1 MGTGRRLADGMTG
14 EALPDRYDSRP
25 RQQPP
30 GPGGTYVL
38 CAGGTGGHMVPAHCL
53 ALELMA
59 RGHDVHL
66 VTDERGLRFPG
77 LFPGVDVTKVDAAST
92 GRSGWKS
99 LPNVALSIWKGRTTA
114 RKLFKQIRPRAVVGF
129 GGYPAL
135 PGLLAGLSLYLPCL
149 IHEQNAVLGRT
160 NRYLAPRVRAIAT
173 SFPKIRRMEVA
184 WARRAHF
191 IGNPVRPEVLAAR
204 EVPFAAD
211 APRLK
216 LLVTGGSQGAAI
228 LNRIVPAALA
238 LLPDHLRADLD
249 VTHQGRDEDRDA
261 MLAAYRA
268 AGIHPRIAAYFPDLP
283 DEMAASHIVIARSG
297 ASTVAELAVMGRPSI
312 LVPLPIATDDHQA
325 DNAAALV
332 AAGAAQMIRQDV
344 FTAEVLAEALTL
356 WLADRQG
363 LATAAAAARAA
374 GHPEAAKR
382 LANLVIATGLIS

>member
-1 MGTGRRLADGMTG
+1 MTDN
-14 EALPDRYDSRP
+14 PRP
-25 RQQPP
+25 RTPQ
-30 GPGGTYVL
+30 PGGTYVL

-59 RGHDVHL
+59 RGHQVHL

-77 LFPGVDVTKVDAAST
+77 LFAGVPVTKVDAAST
-92 GRSGWKS
+92 GRSGLKA
-99 LPNVALSIWKGRTTA
+99 LPQVALSIWRGRQTA
-114 RKLFKQIRPRAVVGF
+114 RALFKQIRPRAVIGF

-135 PGLLAGLSLYLPCL
+135 PGLLAALSLYLPSL

-160 NRYLAPRVRAIAT
+160 NRYLAGRVRAIAT
-173 SFPKIRRMEVA
+173 SFPRVRRLEKSFE
-184 WARRAHF
+184 RRVHF
-191 IGNPVRPEVLAAR
+191 IGNPVRPEVLAA
-204 EVPFAAD
+204 AD
-211 APRLK
+211 LPYDAEAPRLK

-228 LNRIVPAALA
+228 LNSVVPAAIA
-238 LLPDHLRADLD
+238 LLPAEVRGLLD
-249 VTHQGRDEDRDA
+249 ITHQGRDEDRDA

-268 AGIHPRIAAYFPDLP
+268 AGIEPVIAAYFPDLP
-283 DEMAASHIVIARSG
+283 AEMASSHIVIARSG

-332 AAGAAQMIRQDV
+332 AAGGAQMIRQPD
-344 FTAEVLAEALTL
+344 FTPERLAQALTI

-363 LATAAAAARAA
+363 LSTAASAARAA

-382 LANLVIATGLIS
+382 LANLVIATGLIA

>member
-1 MGTGRRLADGMTG
+1 MT
-14 EALPDRYDSRP
+14 EQRYDSRP

-53 ALELMA
+53 ALELQA
-59 RGHDVHL
+59 RGHKVHL

-77 LFPGVDVTKVDAAST
+77 LFPGVEITKVDAAST

-99 LPNVALSIWKGRTTA
+99 LPSVALSIWKGRNTA
-114 RKLFKQIRPRAVVGF
+114 RRLFKAMRPRAVVGF

-173 SFPKIRRMEVA
+173 SFPRIRRMEGS
-184 WARRAHF
+184 WQRRAHF
-191 IGNPVRPEVLAAR
+191 VGNPVRPGVLAAR
-204 EVPFAAD
+204 EVPFD
-211 APRLK
+211 AETTRLK

-228 LNRIVPAALA
+228 LNSIVPAAIA
-238 LLPDHLRADLD
+238 LLPAELRAIID
-249 VTHQGRDEDRDA
+249 VTHQGRESDRDA

-268 AGIHPRIAAYFPDLP
+268 AGIAPVIAAYFPDLP
-283 DEMAASHIVIARSG
+283 AEMASSHIVIARSG

-332 AAGAAQMIRQDV
+332 AAGAAQMIRQSE
-344 FTAEVLAEALTL
+344 FTAERLAQALTL
-356 WLADRQG
+356 WLTDRQG
-363 LATAAAAARAA
+363 LGLAAAAARAA

-382 LANLVIATGLIS
+382 LANLVIATGLIA

>member
-1 MGTGRRLADGMTG
+1 VTEAD
-14 EALPDRYDSRP
+14 RFDSRP
-25 RQQPP
+25 RQPRP

-59 RGHDVHL
+59 RGHNVHL

-77 LFPGVDVTKVDAAST
+77 LFPGVPVTKVEAAST
-92 GRSGWKS
+92 GRSGWKA
-99 LPNVALSIWKGRTTA
+99 LPQVALAIWKGRSTA
-114 RKLFKQIRPRAVVGF
+114 RALFKSLKPRAVIGF

-173 SFPKIRRMEVA
+173 SFPRVRRMEGS
-184 WARRAHF
+184 WQRRAHF
-191 IGNPVRPEVLAAR
+191 IGNPVRPEVLNAR
-204 EVPFAAD
+204 DVPFDAQ

-216 LLVTGGSQGAAI
+216 LLITGGSQGAAI
-228 LNRIVPAALA
+228 LNSVVPAALA
-238 LLPDHLRADLD
+238 LLPADLRANLD

-261 MLAAYRA
+261 MLAAYRT
-268 AGIHPRIAAYFPDLP
+268 AGIEPRIAAYFPGLP
-283 DEMAASHIVIARSG
+283 AEMAASHIVIARSG

-312 LVPLPIATDDHQA
+312 LIPLPIATDDHQA

-332 AAGAAQMIRQDV
+332 AAGGAQMIRQGD
-344 FTAEVLAEALTL
+344 FTPERLAQALTP
-356 WLADRQG
+356 WLTDRQG
-363 LATAAAAARAA
+363 LALAATAARAA
-374 GHPEAAKR
+374 GHPEAAVR
-382 LANLVIATGLIS
+382 LANLVIATGLIA

>member
-1 MGTGRRLADGMTG
+1 MTD
-14 EALPDRYDSRP
+14 ERPDSRP
-25 RQQPP
+25 RPRTPQ
-30 GPGGTYVL
+30 PGGTYVL

-59 RGHDVHL
+59 RGHQVHL

-77 LFPGVDVTKVDAAST
+77 LFPGVTITKVDAAST
-92 GRSGWKS
+92 GRSGWKAW
-99 LPNVALSIWKGRTTA
+99 PQVALSIWRGRQAA
-114 RKLFKQIRPRAVVGF
+114 RALFKAIRPRAVVGF

-173 SFPKIRRMEVA
+173 SFPRIRRMEKA
-184 WARRAHF
+184 FERRVHF
-191 IGNPVRPEVLAAR
+191 LGNPVRPEVLAAADL
-204 EVPFAAD
+204 PFD
-211 APRLK
+211 ARSPRLK

-228 LNRIVPAALA
+228 LNRVVPAAIA
-238 LLPDHLRADLD
+238 LLPAEVRGQID
-249 VTHQGRDEDRDA
+249 VVHQGRDEDRDA

-268 AGIHPRIAAYFPDLP
+268 AGIDPVIAAYFPDLP
-283 DEMAASHIVIARSG
+283 GQMAASHIVIARSG

-332 AAGAAQMIRQDV
+332 AAGGAQMIRQAQ
-344 FTAEVLAEALTL
+344 FTPERLAEALTM

-363 LATAAAAARAA
+363 LESAATAARAA
-374 GHPEAAKR
+374 GHPQAAVR
-382 LANLVIATGLIS
+382 LANLVIATGLIA

>member
-1 MGTGRRLADGMTG
+1 MT
-14 EALPDRYDSRP
+14 EDRPDSRP

-53 ALELMA
+53 AMELLA
-59 RGHDVHL
+59 RGHKVHL

-77 LFPGVDVTKVDAAST
+77 LFPGVPVTKVEAAST
-92 GRSGWKS
+92 GRSGWQS
-99 LPNVALSIWKGRTTA
+99 LPQVALAIWKGRSAA
-114 RKLFKQIRPRAVVGF
+114 RRLFKDMRPRAVVGF

-173 SFPKIRRMEVA
+173 SWPRVRRMDGS
-184 WARRAHF
+184 WQRRAHF
-191 IGNPVRPEVLAAR
+191 IGNPVRPEVIAAGALAFDAH
-204 EVPFAAD
+204 

-228 LNRIVPAALA
+228 LNKVVPAAVA
-238 LLPDHLRADLD
+238 LLPAEVRAMLD
-249 VTHQGRDEDRDA
+249 VTHQGRDEDRAEMD
-261 MLAAYRA
+261 AAYRA
-268 AGIHPRIAAYFPDLP
+268 AGITPRIAAYFPDLP
-283 DEMAASHIVIARSG
+283 AEMASSHIVIARSG

-332 AAGAAQMIRQDV
+332 AAGAAVMIRQQD
-344 FTAEVLAEALTL
+344 FAPEQLAQALTA
-356 WLADRQG
+356 WACDRMALAS
-363 LATAAAAARAA
+363 AADAARGAGKPDAA
-374 GHPEAAKR
+374 VR
-382 LANLVIATGLIS
+382 LANLVIATGLIA

>member
-1 MGTGRRLADGMTG
+1 MT
-14 EALPDRYDSRP
+14 DRP
-25 RQQPP
+25 RQTTP

-59 RGHDVHL
+59 RGHKVHL

-77 LFPGVDVTKVDAAST
+77 LFPGVPVTKVDAAST
-92 GRSGWKS
+92 GRSGWRS
-99 LPNVALSIWKGRTTA
+99 LPQVALSIWRGRASA
-114 RKLFKQIRPRAVVGF
+114 RRLYKDIGPRAVVGF

-173 SFPKIRRMEVA
+173 SWPRVRRMEGA
-184 WARRAHF
+184 WQRRVHF
-191 IGNPVRPEVLAAR
+191 VGNPVRPEVIAAGNA
-204 EVPFAAD
+204 PFPAD

-228 LNRIVPAALA
+228 LNSVVPAALA
-238 LLPDHLRADLD
+238 LLPDALRATLD
-249 VTHQGRDEDRDA
+249 VTHQGRDEDRDT

-268 AGIHPRIAAYFPDLP
+268 VGIEPRIAAYFPDLP
-283 DEMAASHIVIARSG
+283 AEMASSHIVIARSG

-325 DNAAALV
+325 DNAQALV
-332 AAGAAQMIRQDV
+332 AAGAARMIRQQL
-344 FTAEVLAEALTL
+344 FTPETLAEALTP
-356 WLADRQG
+356 WLADRQA
-363 LATAAAAARAA
+363 LAEAAAAARAA
-374 GHPEAAKR
+374 GHPDAAVR
-382 LANLVIATGLIS
+382 LANLVIATGLIA

>member
-1 MGTGRRLADGMTG
+1 MT
-14 EALPDRYDSRP
+14 DNP
-25 RQQPP
+25 RQMIP

-59 RGHDVHL
+59 RGHKVHL

-77 LFPGVDVTKVDAAST
+77 LFPGVPVTKVDAAST
-92 GRSGWKS
+92 GRSGWRS
-99 LPNVALSIWKGRTTA
+99 LPQVALSIWKGRSAA
-114 RKLFKQIRPRAVVGF
+114 RKLFKDMRPRAVIGF

-160 NRYLAPRVRAIAT
+160 NRFLAPRVRTIAT
-173 SFPKIRRMEVA
+173 SFPRVRRMEGS
-184 WARRAHF
+184 WQRRAHF
-191 IGNPVRPEVLAAR
+191 VGNPVRPEVLAAR
-204 EVPFAAD
+204 DVPFDAD

-228 LNRIVPAALA
+228 LNKVVPAAIA
-238 LLPDHLRADLD
+238 LLPADLRAQLD

-268 AGIHPRIAAYFPDLP
+268 AGIAPVIAAYFPDLP
-283 DEMAASHIVIARSG
+283 AEMASSHIVIARSG

-332 AAGAAQMIRQDV
+332 AVRGAQMIRQQD
-344 FTAEVLAEALTL
+344 FDAQRLAEALTI
-356 WLADRQG
+356 WLTDRQG
-363 LATAAAAARAA
+363 LAEAAAAARAA
-374 GHPEAAKR
+374 GHPEAATR
-382 LANLVIATGLIS
+382 LANLVIATGLIA

>member
-1 MGTGRRLADGMTG
+1 MT
-14 EALPDRYDSRP
+14 DRP
-25 RQQPP
+25 RQTTP

-59 RGHDVHL
+59 RGHKVHL

-77 LFPGVDVTKVDAAST
+77 LFPGVPVTKVDAAST
-92 GRSGWKS
+92 GRSGWRS
-99 LPNVALSIWKGRTTA
+99 LPQVALSIWRGRASA
-114 RKLFKQIRPRAVVGF
+114 RRLYKDIGPRAVVGF

-173 SFPKIRRMEVA
+173 SWPRVRRMEGA
-184 WARRAHF
+184 WQRRVHF
-191 IGNPVRPEVLAAR
+191 VGNPVRPEVIAAG
-204 EVPFAAD
+204 EATFPAD
-211 APRLK
+211 TPRLK
-216 LLVTGGSQGAAI
+216 LLVTGGSQGAAV
-228 LNRIVPAALA
+228 LNTVVPAALA
-238 LLPDHLRADLD
+238 LLPDAVRASLE

-268 AGIHPRIAAYFPDLP
+268 AGIEPRIAAYFPDLP
-283 DEMAASHIVIARSG
+283 AEMASSHIVIARSG

-325 DNAAALV
+325 DNARALV
-332 AAGAAQMIRQDV
+332 DAGAAVMIRQQD
-344 FTAEVLAEALTL
+344 FTPDRLAQALTP
-356 WLADRQG
+356 WLTDRQG
-363 LATAAAAARAA
+363 LAAAASAARAA
-374 GHPEAAKR
+374 GHPDAAAR
-382 LANLVIATGLIS
+382 LANLVIATGLIA

>member
-1 MGTGRRLADGMTG
+1 MT
-14 EALPDRYDSRP
+14 EDRYDSRP
-25 RQQPP
+25 RQQAP

-59 RGHDVHL
+59 RGHNVHL

-77 LFPGVDVTKVDAAST
+77 LFPGVEITKVDAAST

-99 LPNVALSIWKGRTTA
+99 LPNVALSIWKGRSTA

-173 SFPKIRRMEVA
+173 SFPRIRRLEGA

-191 IGNPVRPEVLAAR
+191 IGNPVRPEVLSAR
-204 EVPFAAD
+204 DMPFDAQ

-228 LNRIVPAALA
+228 LNSVVPAAIA
-238 LLPDHLRADLD
+238 LLPADLRSILD
-249 VTHQGRDEDRDA
+249 VTHQGRDEDREA

-268 AGIHPRIAAYFPDLP
+268 AGIEPRIAAYFPDLP
-283 DEMAASHIVIARSG
+283 AEMAGSHIVIARSG
-297 ASTVAELAVMGRPSI
+297 ASTVA
-312 LVPLPIATDDHQA
+312 
-325 DNAAALV
+325 
-332 AAGAAQMIRQDV
+332 
-344 FTAEVLAEALTL
+344 
-356 WLADRQG
+356 
-363 LATAAAAARAA
+363 
-374 GHPEAAKR
+374 
-382 LANLVIATGLIS
+382 

>member
-1 MGTGRRLADGMTG
+1 MT
-14 EALPDRYDSRP
+14 EERHDSRP

-59 RGHDVHL
+59 RGHGVHL

-77 LFPGVDVTKVDAAST
+77 LFPGVSVTKVEAAST
-92 GRSGWKS
+92 GRSGWRA
-99 LPNVALSIWKGRTTA
+99 LPQVALSIWKGRSTA
-114 RKLFKQIRPRAVVGF
+114 RALFKQMQPRAVVGF

-173 SFPKIRRMEVA
+173 SWPRVRRMEA
-184 WARRAHF
+184 SWQRRAHF
-191 IGNPVRPEVLAAR
+191 VGNPVRPEVIAAGQA
-204 EVPFAAD
+204 PFDAE

-228 LNRIVPAALA
+228 LNRVVPAAVA
-238 LLPDHLRADLD
+238 LLPAAVRAALD
-249 VTHQGRDEDRDA
+249 VTHQGRDADREA
-261 MLAAYRA
+261 MLADYRA
-268 AGIHPRIAAYFPDLP
+268 AGIEPRIAAYFPDLP
-283 DEMAASHIVIARSG
+283 AEMASSHIVIARSG

-332 AAGAAQMIRQDV
+332 EAGGAVMIRQQL
-344 FTAEVLAEALTL
+344 FEPAHLAEVLTAWASDPKAL
-356 WLADRQG
+356 A
-363 LATAAAAARAA
+363 AAAAAARAA
-374 GHPEAAKR
+374 GKPEAAKR
-382 LANLVIATGLIS
+382 LANLVIATGRIA

>member
-1 MGTGRRLADGMTG
+1 MT
-14 EALPDRYDSRP
+14 DNP
-25 RQQPP
+25 RQMTPS
-30 GPGGTYVL
+30 PGGTYVL

-59 RGHDVHL
+59 RGHKVHL

-77 LFPGVDVTKVDAAST
+77 LFPGVPVTKVEAAST

-99 LPNVALSIWKGRTTA
+99 LPRVALSIWKGRSAA
-114 RKLFKQIRPRAVVGF
+114 RKLFKDIHPRAVVGF

-173 SFPKIRRMEVA
+173 SFPRVRRMEGS
-184 WARRAHF
+184 WQRRAHF
-191 IGNPVRPEVLAAR
+191 VGNPVRPEVLAAR
-204 EVPFAAD
+204 DVKFDENAA
-211 APRLK
+211 RLK
-216 LLVTGGSQGAAI
+216 LLVTGGSQGAAV
-228 LNRIVPAALA
+228 LNRVVPAAVR
-238 LLPDHLRADLD
+238 LLPAAVRANLD

-268 AGIHPRIAAYFPDLP
+268 AGIEPTIAAYFPDLP
-283 DEMAASHIVIARSG
+283 AEMASSHIVIARSG

-332 AAGAAQMIRQDV
+332 AAGGAQMIRQQD
-344 FTAEVLAEALTL
+344 FTPERLAEALTQ
-356 WLADRQG
+356 WLTDRQG
-363 LATAAAAARAA
+363 LAEAAAAARAA
-374 GHPEAAKR
+374 GHPEAATR
-382 LANLVIATGLIS
+382 LANLVIATGLIA

>member
-1 MGTGRRLADGMTG
+1 MGEIPRQLAGGMT
-14 EALPDRYDSRP
+14 DNP
-25 RQQPP
+25 RQMIP

-59 RGHDVHL
+59 RGHKVHL

-77 LFPGVDVTKVDAAST
+77 LFAGVPVTKVDAAST
-92 GRSGWKS
+92 GRSGWRS
-99 LPNVALSIWKGRTTA
+99 LPGVALAIWRGRSA
-114 RKLFKQIRPRAVVGF
+114 SRRLFRDIHPRAVIGF

-173 SFPKIRRMEVA
+173 SFARVRRMEGS
-184 WARRAHF
+184 WQRRGHF

-204 EVPFAAD
+204 DVPFDENAA
-211 APRLK
+211 RLK
-216 LLVTGGSQGAAI
+216 ILVTGGSQGAAV
-228 LNRIVPAALA
+228 LNRVVPAAVA
-238 LLPDHLRADLD
+238 LLPPSVRANLD
-249 VTHQGRDEDRDA
+249 VTHQGRDEDREA
-261 MLAAYRA
+261 MLAEYRA
-268 AGIHPRIAAYFPDLP
+268 AGIEPVIAADFPDLP
-283 DEMAASHIVIARSG
+283 AEMASSHVVIARSG

-332 AAGAAQMIRQDV
+332 AAGGAQMIRQND
-344 FTAEVLAEALTL
+344 FTPERLAQALTG
-356 WLADRQG
+356 WLADRKALG
-363 LATAAAAARAA
+363 EAAAAARAA

-382 LANLVIATGLIS
+382 LANLVIATGLIA

>member
-1 MGTGRRLADGMTG
+1 MT
-14 EALPDRYDSRP
+14 DNP
-25 RQQPP
+25 RQMTPS
-30 GPGGTYVL
+30 PGGTYVL

-59 RGHDVHL
+59 RGHKVHL

-77 LFPGVDVTKVDAAST
+77 LFPGVPVTKVDAAST
-92 GRSGWKS
+92 GRSGWRS
-99 LPNVALSIWKGRTTA
+99 LPQVALSIWKGRSAA
-114 RKLFKQIRPRAVVGF
+114 RKLFKEMRPRAVIGF

-173 SFPKIRRMEVA
+173 SFPRVRRMEGS
-184 WARRAHF
+184 WQRRAHF
-191 IGNPVRPEVLAAR
+191 VGNPVRPEVLAAR
-204 EVPFAAD
+204 DVPFDENAA
-211 APRLK
+211 RLK

-228 LNRIVPAALA
+228 LNKVVPAAIA
-238 LLPDHLRADLD
+238 LLPAGVRAALD

-268 AGIHPRIAAYFPDLP
+268 AGIEPVIAAYFPDLP
-283 DEMAASHIVIARSG
+283 AEMATSHIVIARSG

-332 AAGAAQMIRQDV
+332 AAGGALMIRQQD
-344 FTAEVLAEALTL
+344 FDAQRLAEALTQ
-356 WLADRQG
+356 WLTDRQG
-363 LATAAAAARAA
+363 LAEAAAAARAA
-374 GHPEAAKR
+374 GHPEAATR
-382 LANLVIATGLIS
+382 LANLVIATGLIA

>member
-1 MGTGRRLADGMTG
+1 MT
-14 EALPDRYDSRP
+14 DRP
-25 RQQPP
+25 RQMTP

-59 RGHDVHL
+59 RGHKVHL

-77 LFPGVDVTKVDAAST
+77 LFPGVPVTKVEAAST
-92 GRSGWKS
+92 GRSGWRA
-99 LPNVALSIWKGRTTA
+99 LPQVAMSIWRGRSTA
-114 RKLFKQIRPRAVVGF
+114 RQLYRELRPRAVVGF

-173 SFPKIRRMEVA
+173 SWPRVRRMDGA
-184 WARRAHF
+184 WQRRVHF
-191 IGNPVRPEVLAAR
+191 VGNPVRPEVIAAGQA
-204 EVPFAAD
+204 PFAAD

-228 LNRIVPAALA
+228 LNSVVPAAIA
-238 LLPDHLRADLD
+238 LLPAQVRAHLD
-249 VTHQGRDEDRDA
+249 VTHQGRDDDREA

-268 AGIHPRIAAYFPDLP
+268 AGIEPRIAAYFPDLP
-283 DEMAASHIVIARSG
+283 AEMASSHIVIARSG
-297 ASTVAELAVMGRPSI
+297 ASTVAELAVMGRPSV

-325 DNAAALV
+325 DNAQALV
-332 AAGAAQMIRQDV
+332 AAGAARMIRQAD
-344 FTAEVLAEALTL
+344 FTPETLAAALQPWLTDREALS
-356 WLADRQG
+356 
-363 LATAAAAARAA
+363 AAASAARAA
-374 GHPEAAKR
+374 GHPEAAVR
-382 LANLVIATGLIS
+382 LANLVIATGLIA